1 MAIEMADFMVDFS
14 SVGFPTVS
22 KQALAKARQAILSEA
37 FAQLHP
43 ISVQKFYEEYPDL
56 HTWNDYLVLAID
68 ATSFQLPQI
77 QRNIEIFGASVNQN
91 SSSYTM
97 TFSLSLFDVLN
108 NIILDAQIDSYNYGE
123 RNFALEYLDK
133 LEWMETKNDKLIL
146 MDQGYPSYQMFQELI
161 QCTLAFVVRLNR
173 TFSSIM
179 QRNEKDFIM
188 DDMPCGYKESVKLRI
203 VRAEEILCHKS
214 TFPETT

>member
-1 MAIEMADFMVDFS
+1 
-14 SVGFPTVS
+14 
-22 KQALAKARQAILSEA
+22 
-37 FAQLHP
+37 
-43 ISVQKFYEEYPDL
+43 
-56 HTWNDYLVLAID
+56 
-68 ATSFQLPQI
+68 
-77 QRNIEIFGASVNQN
+77 
-91 SSSYTM
+91 M